1 MTGLDVPSVVAQDA
15 NGTTFDGPVAPDGSF
30 SLKLP
35 VGRTYR
41 LFITDLRAS
50 GRQST
55 ESRVLWP
62 GQQMWASVPSGTT
75 QDGAAA
81 IDVGAIRPSGAGG
94 VGAAASPNGSTADGT
109 ATGGGG
115 SATGTG
121 GTNGSTTGGTSSSGG
136 GGDDHGGTTDGA
148 NGGGSSSGGG
158 GDGSG
163 DHGGSGDSHDG
174 PSLC

>member
-30 SLKLP
+30 SLNLP
-35 VGRTYR
+35 AGRAYR

-62 GQQMWASVPSGTT
+62 GQQMWASIPTGTT
-75 QDGAAA
+75 QDGPAA

-94 VGAAASPNGSTADGT
+94 VGAAASPNGATADGT
-109 ATGGGG
+109 AGGGGG
-115 SATGTG
+115 SATGTSGGANG
-121 GTNGSTTGGTSSSGG
+121 GTNGGTSGTGGTSSSGG
-136 GGDDHGGTTDGA
+136 NGGGDTGGTSDGA
-148 NGGGSSSGGG
+148 NGGAGTSGS
-158 GDGSG
+158 
-163 DHGGSGDSHDG
+163 
-174 PSLC
+174 